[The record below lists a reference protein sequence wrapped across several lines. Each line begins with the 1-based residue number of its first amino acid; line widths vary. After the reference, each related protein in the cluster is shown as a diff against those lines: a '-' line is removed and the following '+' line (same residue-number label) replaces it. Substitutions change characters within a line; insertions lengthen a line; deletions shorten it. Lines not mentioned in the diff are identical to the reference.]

1 MSDVKRK
8 QLRVV
13 VSGQVQG
20 VWYRASACSR
30 AQQLGLSGRVW
41 NRVDG
46 KVEIV
51 AEGSGSALQG
61 FLIWCA
67 QGPPG
72 ARVVGLESYWSE
84 PDAGFDDFRVSYE
97 VS

>member
-1 MSDVKRK
+1 MSDFKRK
-8 QLRVV
+8 QLRIV
-13 VSGQVQG
+13 VSGLVQG

-30 AQQLGLSGRVW
+30 ARQMGLFGRVW

-51 AEGSGSALQG
+51 AEGSASALQD

-72 ARVVGLESYWSE
+72 ARVEGLESYWSD
-84 PDAGFDDFRVSYE
+84 PSGGFDDFRISYD
-97 VS
+97 V